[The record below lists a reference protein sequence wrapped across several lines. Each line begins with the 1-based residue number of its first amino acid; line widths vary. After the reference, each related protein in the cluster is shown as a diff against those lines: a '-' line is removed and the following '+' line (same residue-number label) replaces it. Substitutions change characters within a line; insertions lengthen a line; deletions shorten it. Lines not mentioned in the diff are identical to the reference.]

1 MFGCQ
6 PGAPPFWLA
15 AAAIVLTF
23 SFFGFL
29 FSRLPFCAPL
39 AMPLSSWWM
48 VNRFPCF
55 WSRVVATMASAT
67 LFHRLHGFI
76 MCRTSDRF
84 VDFAGQLILADPM
97 KAYCQLRGLL
107 CIHR

>member
-29 FSRLPFCAPL
+29 LSRLPFCSPL

-48 VNRFPCF
+48 VNRFHCF
-55 WSRVVATMASAT
+55 GPVSQQLW
-67 LFHRLHGFI
+67 LRLHGFI
-76 MCRTSDRF
+76 MCRTPRRF
-84 VDFAGQLILADPM
+84 VVFAGQLILADPM

-107 CIHR
+107 CVHR